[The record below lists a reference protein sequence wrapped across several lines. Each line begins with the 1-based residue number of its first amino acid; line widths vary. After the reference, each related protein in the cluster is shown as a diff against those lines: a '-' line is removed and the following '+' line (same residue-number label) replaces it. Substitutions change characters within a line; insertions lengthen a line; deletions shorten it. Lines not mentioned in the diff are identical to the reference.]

1 MISDDFFLD
10 GNNTHEWLPMIATI
24 RDIKTEDVVYELQAA
39 TWEELRQ
46 YSFDD
51 ISSPAYVFMKHLLAM
66 ATKAIRDI
74 TGDSLD
80 IDTANNGRASGIAI
94 DGQEI
99 YSYGELIGLL
109 RRLSNYDELRDILI
123 LLALR
128 RSSCFDDS
136 ELLAELK
143 DNGSRAIGIRY
154 KMNPAMLEALAL
166 DGLPTTDLALPI
178 SEAIGMANYLK
189 KFIIE
194 NMADEF
200 CGSEVVIENE
210 GVAILLSVSTGNGY
224 VPITTFKDLLSVTK
238 HNACA

>member
-1 MISDDFFLD
+1 MISDEFFLD
-10 GNNTHEWLPMIATI
+10 GNNIHEWLPMIATI
-24 RDIKTEDVVYELQAA
+24 LNVKTEEVVYELQAA
-39 TWEELRQ
+39 TWEDLRQ

-94 DGQEI
+94 EGQEV
-99 YSYGELIGLL
+99 YSYRDFSRLL
-109 RRLSNYDELRDILI
+109 RRLSNYDELRDIL
-123 LLALR
+123 LALT

-143 DNGSRAIGIRY
+143 DSGSRVVGIRY
-154 KMNPAMLEALAL
+154 KMNPAMLEALEL

-178 SEAIGMANYLK
+178 GEAIGISNYLK

-210 GVAILLSVSTGNGY
+210 GVAILISVSTGNGY
-224 VPITTFKDLLSVTK
+224 VPITTFKDLLRVTK

>member
-1 MISDDFFLD
+1 MISDEFFLD

-24 RDIKTEDVVYELQAA
+24 RGIKTEEVVYELQAA

-99 YSYGELIGLL
+99 YSYRELIGLL
-109 RRLSNYDELRDILI
+109 RRLSNYGELHHI
-123 LLALR
+123 LLELR

-154 KMNPAMLEALAL
+154 KMNPAMLEAMSF
-166 DGLPTTDLALPI
+166 DGLPKTDLAPPI

-194 NMADEF
+194 NMADDF
-200 CGSEVVIENE
+200 FGSEVVIENE
-210 GVAILLSVSTGNGY
+210 GVAILLSVSTGYG
-224 VPITTFKDLLSVTK
+224 LSLI
-238 HNACA
+238 HI